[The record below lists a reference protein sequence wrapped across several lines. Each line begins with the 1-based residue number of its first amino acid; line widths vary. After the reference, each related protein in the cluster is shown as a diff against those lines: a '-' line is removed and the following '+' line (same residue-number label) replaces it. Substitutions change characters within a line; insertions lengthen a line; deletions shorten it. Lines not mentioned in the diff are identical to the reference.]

1 MTYQETLDYLFS
13 QLPMFQ
19 RIGQAAYKANLDNT
33 HALCALLGN
42 PERKLKTIH
51 IAGTNG
57 KGSTSHMLAA
67 VLQASG
73 YKTGLY
79 TSPHLIDFRER
90 VRINGVPIE
99 QEFVVDFVQKHK
111 SACEAIQPSF
121 FEWTVGLAFD
131 YFVQQQ
137 VDIAVIETGMGGR
150 LDSTN
155 VILPEVAIITNIG
168 FDHMQFLGDTL
179 PKIAGEKAGIIKPTI
194 PVVIGERHP
203 ETDTVFTEKA
213 HQENAPIHF
222 AQDIAFS
229 ETIQTDLK
237 GIYQAKNLQTVRV
250 ALDLLRTNWDKIT
263 PQSIQHGLASVA
275 ATTGLMGRWQTV
287 GTAPTIICDTGHNE
301 HGLAYI
307 KQQLSMQTFDRLHL
321 ILGSTNEKNSA
332 ALFDYFP
339 KNAIYYLTQADIPR
353 AKPVEELVEV
363 AAQKE
368 LNYLK
373 FNTVA
378 AAIEAAKKQANS
390 KDFIFVGG
398 STFIVADAL
407 KYFSK

>member
-42 PERKLKTIH
+42 PEKKLKTIH
-51 IAGTNG
+51 VAGTNG

-67 VLQASG
+67 VLQAAG

-90 VRINGVPIE
+90 IRINGMPIE
-99 QEFVVDFVQKHK
+99 KEFVVDFVTKYK
-111 SACEAIQPSF
+111 ADCEAIQPSF

-131 YFVQQQ
+131 YFVQHE

-155 VILPEVAIITNIG
+155 VISPEVSIITNIG

-179 PKIAGEKAGIIKPTI
+179 PKIAGEKAGIIKPNI

-203 ETDTVFTEKA
+203 ETDFVFSKKA
-213 HQENAPIHF
+213 KALHAPILF
-222 AQDIAFS
+222 AEDEVFVASI
-229 ETIQTDLK
+229 ETDLK

-250 ALDLLRTNWDKIT
+250 ALTLIQQTWPNIT
-263 PQSIQHGLASVA
+263 AEAIANGLSNVA
-275 ATTGLMGRWQTV
+275 ATTGLMGRWQTISLE
-287 GTAPTIICDTGHNE
+287 PTIICDTGHNE

-307 KQQLSMQTFDRLHL
+307 KKQLSEQKFDRLHL
-321 ILGSTNEKNSA
+321 VLGSTNEKNA
-332 ALFDYFP
+332 EILFNYFP
-339 KNAIYYLTQADIPR
+339 DDAFFYLTQAAIPR
-353 AKPVEELVEV
+353 AKPVEEL
-363 AAQKE
+363 AAEAEKRN
-368 LNYLK
+368 LNYK
-373 FNTVA
+373 QFNTVA
-378 AAIEAAKKQANS
+378 AAIEAAKSNAGPS
-390 KDFIFVGG
+390 DFIFIGG

-407 KYFSK
+407 KYF